1 MSCGQTARFY
11 FSRPGHQRR
20 ILLTAVCWSYGEPWK
35 TWMRSA
41 FRVVLKRIEVFR
53 SLRQSVFW
61 PEVVGV
67 HSFVLVSR
75 QGDAFPQAGSR
86 RCISAVRVGRGFGGT
101 WSGHSFGIVGLV
113 LSALVFVR
121 FGLWICL
128 AISFRH
134 RVSPS
139 QPAKN
144 LPLVLRGEW
153 RGCLSSF
160 VVSEAQFHSV
170 AASLD
175 LLHPNI
181 RDCCSAVFR

>member
-1 MSCGQTARFY
+1 MDA
-11 FSRPGHQRR
+11 
-20 ILLTAVCWSYGEPWK
+20 
-35 TWMRSA
+35 SA

-75 QGDAFPQAGSR
+75 QGAAFPQAGP
-86 RCISAVRVGRGFGGT
+86 RCRGLGGT
-101 WSGHSFGIVGLV
+101 WSCHSFGVVGLV
-113 LSALVFVR
+113 LSASVFVR
-121 FGLWICL
+121 FGLRICL
-128 AISFRH
+128 AISFRY

-181 RDCCSAVFR
+181 RASCSAVFR